1 VQFFVFRIK
10 KEQERSE
17 ALLLN
22 ILPKSIAERLKQNE
36 SAIADAFSEATILFA
51 DIVGFTEIS
60 GKMSPAQLVE
70 ILNGIFS
77 RFDRLAEKHK
87 LEKIKTIGDAYMV
100 VGGLPEP
107 ENGSA
112 QEVLQMALDMLET
125 MKQFNKENNTDLKIR
140 IGVHSGPVIAGVIGL
155 KKFIY
160 DLWGDAVNVASRMES
175 TGVDGRIQVTE
186 DTYLSHKQN
195 FYFEKRGEIKVK
207 GKGEMT
213 TYFLCAKN
221 DV

>member
-1 VQFFVFRIK
+1 
-10 KEQERSE
+10 
-17 ALLLN
+17 
-22 ILPKSIAERLKQNE
+22 
-36 SAIADAFSEATILFA
+36 
-51 DIVGFTEIS
+51 
-60 GKMSPAQLVE
+60 
-70 ILNGIFS
+70 
-77 RFDRLAEKHK
+77 
-87 LEKIKTIGDAYMV
+87 
-100 VGGLPEP
+100 
-107 ENGSA
+107 
-112 QEVLQMALDMLET
+112 MLET